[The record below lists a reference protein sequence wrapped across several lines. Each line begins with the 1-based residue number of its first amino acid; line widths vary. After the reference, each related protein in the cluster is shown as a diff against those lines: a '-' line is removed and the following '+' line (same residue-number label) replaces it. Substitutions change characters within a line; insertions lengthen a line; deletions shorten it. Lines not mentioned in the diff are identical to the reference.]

1 MTSTDTID
9 HGASRFAARTHGMLI
24 GGKWGPAA
32 SGETFTTID
41 PSTEQV
47 LAEIPRGGAEDIDRA
62 VRAARAAFD
71 EGSPW
76 RRMTPSER
84 GKVLHRVGDLILE
97 HADELA
103 MLEAMDNGKPVT
115 VARAADVAFA
125 ADVFHYMSGWATKIE
140 GNTIPSSAGDYLAF
154 TLREPVGVVG
164 AVIAWN
170 FPLLLCAWKLGPALA
185 AGCTVVLKPA
195 QQTPLT
201 ALRLG
206 EILQEAGL
214 PDGVVNVVPGFGDA
228 GARLAEHPD
237 VDKVTFTGST
247 AVGKKILHAAG
258 GNLKRLTLELGGK
271 SPNVVFADAD
281 LSIAVPAAASAIFF
295 NHGQACNAGS
305 RLYVERPVFDEF
317 IAGMSE
323 YARNIKLGPGVDPTT
338 DMGPL
343 VSDVQRDRVMGYL
356 DSGYA
361 DGAVAAIGGKSWG
374 DRGYFVEPTVLTGTR
389 PDMKV
394 VQEEIFGPVV
404 VAMPFDDPN
413 EIVATANDSR
423 YGLAAGVFTRD
434 IARAYR
440 TASQLRAGTV
450 WVNCYHVFNAAVP
463 FGGYKESGWGRELG
477 HSALEDYLET
487 KSVVTQL

>member
-1 MTSTDTID
+1 MTSTETID
-9 HGASRFAARTHGMLI
+9 HGATQFAARKHGMLI
-24 GGKWGPAA
+24 GGQWGPAA

-41 PSTEQV
+41 PATEQV

-84 GKVLHRVGDLILE
+84 GKVIHRVGDLILE

-103 MLEAMDNGKPVT
+103 MLEALDNGKPFT

-140 GNTIPSSAGDYLAF
+140 GNTIPSSAGEYLAF
-154 TLREPVGVVG
+154 TQREPVGVVG

-247 AVGKKILHAAG
+247 EVGKKILHAAA

-271 SPNVVFADAD
+271 SANVVFADAD
-281 LSIAVPAAASAIFF
+281 LSIAVPAAANAIFF
-295 NHGQACNAGS
+295 NHGQACNAAS
-305 RLYVERPVFDEF
+305 RLYVEAPVFDEF
-317 IAGMSE
+317 IAGLAE
-323 YARNIKLGPGVDPTT
+323 HARNLKLGPGVDPATE
-338 DMGPL
+338 MGPL
-343 VSDVQRDRVMGYL
+343 VSDVQLERVMGYL

-361 DGAVAAIGGKSWG
+361 DGAVAAVGGKRWG
-374 DRGYFVEPTVLTGTR
+374 DRGYFVEPTVLVETR
-389 PDMKV
+389 QDMKV
-394 VQEEIFGPVV
+394 VQEEIFGPVL

-413 EIVATANDSR
+413 QIVATANDSR

-440 TASQLRAGTV
+440 TAAQLKAGTV
-450 WVNCYHVFNAAVP
+450 WINTYHAFNAAVP

-477 HSALEDYLET
+477 HSALDGFLET

>member
-1 MTSTDTID
+1 MTSTETID
-9 HGASRFAARTHGMLI
+9 HGATQFAARKHGMLI
-24 GGKWGPAA
+24 GGQWGPAA

-41 PSTEQV
+41 PATEQV

-84 GKVLHRVGDLILE
+84 GKVIHRVGDLILE

-103 MLEAMDNGKPVT
+103 MLEALDNGKPFT

-140 GNTIPSSAGDYLAF
+140 GNTIPSSAGEYLAF
-154 TLREPVGVVG
+154 TQREPVGVVG

-195 QQTPLT
+195 EQTPLT

-247 AVGKKILHAAG
+247 EVGKKILHAAA

-271 SPNVVFADAD
+271 SANVVFADAD
-281 LSIAVPAAASAIFF
+281 LSIAVPAAANAIFF
-295 NHGQACNAGS
+295 NHGQACNAAS
-305 RLYVERPVFDEF
+305 RLYVEAPVFDEF
-317 IAGMSE
+317 IAGLAE
-323 YARNIKLGPGVDPTT
+323 HARNLKLGPGVDPATE
-338 DMGPL
+338 MGPL
-343 VSDVQRDRVMGYL
+343 VSDVQLERVMGYL

-361 DGAVAAIGGKSWG
+361 DGAVAAVGGKRWG
-374 DRGYFVEPTVLTGTR
+374 DRGYFVEPTVLVETR
-389 PDMKV
+389 QDMKV
-394 VQEEIFGPVV
+394 VQEEIFGPVL

-413 EIVATANDSR
+413 QIVATANDSR

-440 TASQLRAGTV
+440 TAAQLKAGTV
-450 WVNCYHVFNAAVP
+450 WINTYHAFNAAVP

-477 HSALEDYLET
+477 HSALDGFLET

>member
-1 MTSTDTID
+1 MTSTETID
-9 HGASRFAARTHGMLI
+9 HGATQFAARTHGMLI
-24 GGKWGPAA
+24 GGQWVPAA
-32 SGETFTTID
+32 SGETFSTID

-47 LAEIPRGGAEDIDRA
+47 LAEVPRGGAEDIDRA

-71 EGSPW
+71 DGSPW
-76 RRMTPSER
+76 RRMSPSER
-84 GKVLHRVGDLILE
+84 GKIIHRVGDLILE
-97 HADELA
+97 NADELA
-103 MLEAMDNGKPVT
+103 MLEALDNGKPFT

-140 GNTIPSSAGDYLAF
+140 GNTIPSATGDYLSF

-195 QQTPLT
+195 EQTPLT

-247 AVGKKILHAAG
+247 EVGKKILHAAA

-271 SPNVVFADAD
+271 SANVVFADAD
-281 LSIAVPAAASAIFF
+281 LSIAVPAAANAIFF
-295 NHGQACNAGS
+295 NHGQACNAAS
-305 RLYVERPVFDEF
+305 RLYVEAPVFDEF
-317 IAGMSE
+317 IAGLAE
-323 YARNIKLGPGVDPTT
+323 HARNLKLGPGVDPATE
-338 DMGPL
+338 MGPL
-343 VSDVQRDRVMGYL
+343 VSDVQLERVMGYL

-361 DGAVAAIGGKSWG
+361 DGAVAAVGGKRWG
-374 DRGYFVEPTVLTGTR
+374 DRGYFVEPTVLVETR
-389 PDMKV
+389 QDMKV
-394 VQEEIFGPVV
+394 VQEEIFGPVL

-413 EIVATANDSR
+413 QIVATANDSR

-440 TASQLRAGTV
+440 TAAQLKAGTV
-450 WVNCYHVFNAAVP
+450 WINTYHAFNAAVP

-477 HSALEDYLET
+477 HSALDGFLET